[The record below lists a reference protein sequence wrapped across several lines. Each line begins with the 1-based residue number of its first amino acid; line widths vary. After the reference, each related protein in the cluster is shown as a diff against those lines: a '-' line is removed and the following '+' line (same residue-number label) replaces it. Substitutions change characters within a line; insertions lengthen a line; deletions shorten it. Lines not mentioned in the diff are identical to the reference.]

1 MGALTNLLTRNH
13 GELARLVLPISIATG
28 FVWTLAAGQPLLD
41 PYRWRTGE

>member
-28 FVWTLAAGQPLLD
+28 FVWTLAAHKPLVD